1 MSEFLKNHYGYLILL
16 VFSIITTFLSIIIE
30 FNHPVMDD
38 SSHIKNMFNFIIYR
52 IIHYYIIIYNSLF
65 LILFKLD
72 GIDSVLYLLFNLVMN
87 IQWTIMGCCWLS
99 FFELNEY
106 SNINYR
112 NFDTTFNPFMYV
124 LFRQYSS
131 LIMKMV
137 GILIIITIAFILSYN
152 KWIPFHFKILYIVGF
167 SYSIYVCSNGE
178 NPLWEWINN
187 IDDKDN
193 VSMMK
198 KIIEKAETYNKYP
211 TEDHFLFKHL
221 CDIYKD

>member
-112 NFDTTFNPFMYV
+112 NFDTTFNPFMYNENGRYINYYNNR
-124 LFRQYSS
+124 FH
-131 LIMKMV
+131 
-137 GILIIITIAFILSYN
+137 IIIQQMDTISFQ
-152 KWIPFHFKILYIVGF
+152 
-167 SYSIYVCSNGE
+167 
-178 NPLWEWINN
+178 N
-187 IDDKDN
+187 IIHSW
-193 VSMMK
+193 V
-198 KIIEKAETYNKYP
+198 
-211 TEDHFLFKHL
+211 
-221 CDIYKD
+221 